1 MSIIV
6 KAGSDICKANTNTST
21 AKFQYSFSKAERF
34 PVPNLA
40 EKIRTKKLQDKLDKG
55 ETLPVKIR
63 ESHYHFY
70 DLPSTKSTRRTTFGR
85 GNKYDFTKAGNYC
98 KASCYDPK
106 TDFDKAHPH
115 GPMYSFTKA
124 NRSGKGEPI
133 KKKRSE
139 TEENK
144 DENDKNKKI
153 VDVDG
158 PSPAVYNYLKP
169 FGWDAPKFTMK
180 GRHDDTKKEG
190 KKEGQESEQKED
202 DKTKQYPQVTIQ
214 IRNTG
219 KYVVSQIPNVNSLR
233 FDKDK
238 SKRTQFDANKN
249 PGPKYNIPPLV
260 CSKVVESQYRNYER
274 IRISGRTNVKDSRSN
289 YPGPGS
295 YPIPSDFGQYES
307 KDRDKYPKENV
318 YVEERPKFE
327 EKAWRHGMKK
337 IEPKIE
343 EQPEEQQGDQGDE
356 NNDETPGYNKEEEN
370 DNNNNEE
377 TPGYNKEDDK
387 KEETPGNDMEEK
399 KEEKKERKRS
409 LGLVL
414 IRGDSVISLS
424 AESPPPENNNKR
436 FNIDNKTIGVAN
448 PINRDIIPVTNPE
461 SGIGG
466 LTSIG
471 KGVGI
476 PNMNELP
483 NKNMVVPPKM
493 TGNINT
499 INTTIKPP
507 IMPPPEPPNKGKK
520 GKKDN

>member
-70 DLPSTKSTRRTTFGR
+70 DLPSTKSSRRTTFGK

-124 NRSGKGEPI
+124 NRSGKGEPL

-144 DENDKNKKI
+144 DQNDKNKKI
-153 VDVDG
+153 VDEDG

-169 FGWDAPKFTMK
+169 FGWDAPKFSMK
-180 GRHDDTKKEG
+180 GRHDNDKKEG
-190 KKEGQESEQKED
+190 KKEGQESEQKD
-202 DKTKQYPQVTIQ
+202 DNKPIQYPQVTIQ

-249 PGPKYNIPPLV
+249 PGPQYNIPPLV

-274 IRISGRTNVKDSRSN
+274 IRISGRTNIKDSRSN

-295 YPIPSDFGQYES
+295 YPLPSDFGQYES

-327 EKAWRHGMKK
+327 EKAWRHNMKK
-337 IEPKIE
+337 IEPKVE
-343 EQPEEQQGDQGDE
+343 EQEEENQGYQGDD
-356 NNDETPGYNKEEEN
+356 NNGETPGYNKEEEH

-377 TPGYNKEDDK
+377 TPEYNKEDEK
-387 KEETPGNDMEEK
+387 KEEETPANDKEEEK
-399 KEEKKERKRS
+399 KEEKKEEEKEEEKEENKDVDKESEAILLRDK
-409 LGLVL
+409 L
-414 IRGDSVISLS
+414 IYREGED
-424 AESPPPENNNKR
+424 
-436 FNIDNKTIGVAN
+436 
-448 PINRDIIPVTNPE
+448 
-461 SGIGG
+461 
-466 LTSIG
+466 TSTPG
-471 KGVGI
+471 A
-476 PNMNELP
+476 
-483 NKNMVVPPKM
+483 
-493 TGNINT
+493 
-499 INTTIKPP
+499 
-507 IMPPPEPPNKGKK
+507 
-520 GKKDN
+520 

>member
-70 DLPSTKSTRRTTFGR
+70 DLPSTKSSRRTTFGK

-124 NRSGKGEPI
+124 NRSGKGEPL

-144 DENDKNKKI
+144 DQNDKNKKI
-153 VDVDG
+153 VDEDG

-169 FGWDAPKFTMK
+169 FGWDAPKFSMK
-180 GRHDDTKKEG
+180 GRHDNDKKEG
-190 KKEGQESEQKED
+190 KKEGQESEQKD
-202 DKTKQYPQVTIQ
+202 DNKPIQYPQVTIQ

-249 PGPKYNIPPLV
+249 PGPQYNIPPLV

-274 IRISGRTNVKDSRSN
+274 IRISGRTNIKDSRSN

-295 YPIPSDFGQYES
+295 YPLPSDFGQYES

-327 EKAWRHGMKK
+327 EKAWRHNMKK
-337 IEPKIE
+337 IEPKE
-343 EQPEEQQGDQGDE
+343 EIPEED
-356 NNDETPGYNKEEEN
+356 YNN
-370 DNNNNEE
+370 DNNNNNEEEPSPDNNKGE
-377 TPGYNKEDDK
+377 TPGENNDNVTPDDNKVEQ
-387 KEETPGNDMEEK
+387 KEEPKQEEK
-399 KEEKKERKRS
+399 KEEPKQEEKKEETKEEDKKS
-409 LGLVL
+409 ELMLLKDMLVYQE
-414 IRGDSVISLS
+414 GEDKGN
-424 AESPPPENNNKR
+424 EQ
-436 FNIDNKTIGVAN
+436 
-448 PINRDIIPVTNPE
+448 IP
-461 SGIGG
+461 G
-466 LTSIG
+466 
-471 KGVGI
+471 
-476 PNMNELP
+476 NEA
-483 NKNMVVPPKM
+483 
-493 TGNINT
+493 
-499 INTTIKPP
+499 
-507 IMPPPEPPNKGKK
+507 
-520 GKKDN
+520 